1 MRMSLMLKDS
11 IHALGGAQTCQD
23 VTRIIERVAKSE
35 VDMAEALDLMGQH
48 YPDVPLPALATNLEQ
63 LGLAVLVHRYPSQE
77 GLYQQ
82 LCASAR
88 PLKSILEAAASNEGL
103 SSEDCKTALARL
115 VKHELDIQDEGEQE
129 EEQSKEE
136 EEDDRSSKKRTA
148 EEDEQDEDES
158 TKRAKDD
165 FDAANFLAEIKPM
178 IHLPLAHHP
187 MVQPIAKEEGET
199 LLAAFV
205 RAHLPGQ
212 GLSILV
218 RSFCNPLAEGAY
230 IKLALAL
237 GRNWSEIGATLGIRA
252 KEPATT
258 GRVQLAQFL
267 YDLIVTHHLHR
278 LRYLQPADRHVV
290 PRFKGHIRPIK
301 AHLERGMSA
310 EEKAWWR
317 NGVEQVPMLSTR
329 NARGE
334 EVSYVDPT
342 WLLQ

>member
-1 MRMSLMLKDS
+1 M
-11 IHALGGAQTCQD
+11 
-23 VTRIIERVAKSE
+23 
-35 VDMAEALDLMGQH
+35 
-48 YPDVPLPALATNLEQ
+48 
-63 LGLAVLVHRYPSQE
+63 
-77 GLYQQ
+77 
-82 LCASAR
+82 
-88 PLKSILEAAASNEGL
+88 
-103 SSEDCKTALARL
+103 
-115 VKHELDIQDEGEQE
+115 
-129 EEQSKEE
+129 QSKEE
-136 EEDDRSSKKRTA
+136 EEEDRSSKKRTA
-148 EEDEQDEDES
+148 EVDEPDEDES

-178 IHLPLAHHP
+178 IRLPLAHHP
-187 MVQPIAKEEGET
+187 MMPPIAKEEGET

-237 GRNWSEIGATLGIRA
+237 GRNWSEIGA
-252 KEPATT
+252 

-267 YDLIVTHHLHR
+267 YDLIVTHHLYR

-310 EEKAWWR
+310 EDKAWWS
-317 NGVEQVPMLSTR
+317 NGDEHAPMLSTR
-329 NARGE
+329 NASGE
-334 EVSYVDPT
+334 EVNYVDPT